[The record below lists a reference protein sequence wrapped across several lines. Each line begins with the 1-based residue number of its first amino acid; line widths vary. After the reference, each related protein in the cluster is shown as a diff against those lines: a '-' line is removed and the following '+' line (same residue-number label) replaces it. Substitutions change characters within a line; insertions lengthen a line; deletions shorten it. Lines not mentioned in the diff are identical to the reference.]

1 MRVSD
6 TDAVELAA
14 HRLKDI
20 AVDWYEM
27 WVALRGQEDLSA
39 VWTEFTEFFMD
50 NLMPLELREAK
61 MDKFL
66 SLKQGNLTV
75 KEYCL
80 QFTQLSKYALEVVS
94 I

>member
-1 MRVSD
+1 M
-6 TDAVELAA
+6 AA

-27 WVALRGQEDLSA
+27 WVELRGQEAPSA
-39 VWTEFTEFFMD
+39 VWTEFTEAFMD
-50 NLMPLELREAK
+50 NLRPLDLREAK
-61 MDKFL
+61 IDKFL

-80 QFTQLSKYALEVVS
+80 
-94 I
+94 